1 MRRLAV
7 VPVRGCRR
15 GRGLELLLGNL
26 RKAMEFRGLNGKI
39 LDTDELILVEADR
52 PIEASKSLAKL
63 SGVEYAGTVEVSSKE
78 EGEFL
83 SVAKRVARTLA
94 WRGKCMSVRMEGEE
108 EPSRLEDLKFLTEV
122 ELVGVLSDLGMKVR
136 DEGEVVLRVFVGRK
150 AGYFFY
156 HTSPG
161 FGGYPTG
168 YRGRAL
174 VLLAGERG
182 LKSALLAIRAG
193 FEVELATAEPRA
205 REAIRMASELSD
217 HYPEGLRLFVVRALG
232 CDPVDALFD
241 FACERAREGPIPIP
255 DSLGFE
261 SLSSF
266 EERGVPILFMTL
278 HLTEEEAGRWGEVA
292 PRGGCGHEVLEL
304 YVGRGRE
311 NECFNE
317 LERFRARAP
326 RI

>member
-1 MRRLAV
+1 M
-7 VPVRGCRR
+7 VPVRECRE
-15 GRGLELLLGNL
+15 GEGFELLLGNL
-26 RKAMEFRGLNGKI
+26 RKAMEFRGIEGEI
-39 LDTDELILVEADR
+39 LDTDGLILVEADR

-83 SVAKRVARTLA
+83 SVAKRVARALA
-94 WRGKCMSVRMEGEE
+94 WRGKRLSVRMEGEE

-122 ELVGVLSDLGMKVR
+122 ELVGILSDLGMKVR
-136 DEGEVVLRVFVGRK
+136 DEGDVVLHVFVGKK

-156 HTSPG
+156 HTSQG

-174 VLLAGERG
+174 VLLMGERG

-193 FEVELATAEPRA
+193 FEVELATVEPRA
-205 REAIRMASELSD
+205 RRAVRMASELSD
-217 HYPEGLRLFVVRALG
+217 HYPEGLRLFVVKALG
-232 CDPVDALFD
+232 CDPLDALFD
-241 FACERAREGPIPIP
+241 FACERAREGPIPIS

-261 SLSSF
+261 SISSF
-266 EERGVPILFMTL
+266 EGRGVPVLFTTL
-278 HLTEEEAGRWGEVA
+278 HLTEEEAGKGEGIA
-292 PRGGCGHEVLEL
+292 PRGGCRHEVLEL

-317 LERFRARAP
+317 LERFRVRAS